1 MAKKTRKAKCGPE
14 TRAKRQK
21 QEERVF
27 LVVVDDSEEMHV
39 ALRFAALRAR
49 ATGGRVALFSVIEP
63 SDFGHWQAV
72 DDLIEKEQR
81 DEAEAYLRK
90 YSDQVNELCG
100 KMPMIYFERGTP
112 RDALLKLLE
121 EEPRISVLVLAAG
134 AGAKGPGPLIS
145 AFTGKFYARLTIPMT
160 IVPGNLTDEDI
171 DAIT

>member
-1 MAKKTRKAKCGPE
+1 MAKERSPSGAEAK
-14 TRAKRQK
+14 RRSKRQK

-39 ALRFAALRAR
+39 ALRFAALRAV

-63 SDFGHWQAV
+63 SNFGHWQAV

-81 DEAEAYLRK
+81 EEAEDYLSK
-90 YSDQVNELCG
+90 YSDLVHDLSG

-112 RDALLKLLE
+112 RDALIKLLE
-121 EEPRISVLVLAAG
+121 EEPTISVLVLAAG
-134 AGAKGPGPLIS
+134 AGSKGPGPLIS
-145 AFTGKFYARLTIPMT
+145 ALTGKFYSKLTIPMT
-160 IVPGNLTDEDI
+160 IVPGNLTDEEI